1 MAEKD
6 QVEVVMQAFNEFKN
20 ANDENLKK
28 RDALLEAKIENTSK
42 ALDRFEDVNQKLVLA
57 EQQAKATQ
65 EQLERIEELINRPSA
80 GITDRKSVV

>member
-6 QVEVVMQAFNEFKN
+6 PVEVVMQAFNEFKN

-65 EQLERIEELINRPSA
+65 
-80 GITDRKSVV
+80 

>member
-6 QVEVVMQAFNEFKN
+6 PVEVVMQAFNEFKN

-42 ALDRFEDVNQKLVLA
+42 ALDRLEDVNQKLVLA

-65 EQLERIEELINRPSA
+65 DQLERIEELINRPLL
-80 GITDRKSVV
+80 V